1 MRLHLKPT
9 SALARPLFLAAWACP
24 TFALILG
31 QLPPDHLVAALVAAM
46 LSGGMLSTLPTR
58 AFRAARLITT
68 LLLPLTCLWI
78 GYASLN
84 GAGPSAADALTAM
97 ANTNQSEASTAL
109 QLMANPQSLSFCF
122 AHAGLLAASY
132 WCGTVAFGST
142 SRVLLAAC
150 LSLIMIGAWAQV
162 LTGDG
167 VRFLP
172 ARHDWPNFP
181 YGSIADLTGTALTHP
196 GLLRRVQTVH
206 RRLPTERRVTQHLDG
221 IFIVG
226 ETFRFDRD
234 WDALR
239 SNSAWRTIGARF
251 DDGLGVF
258 LPKVCAS
265 ADATAVSVPM
275 LVTGVSPARNE
286 EAASAPSGLARLDAA
301 GYITAW
307 ISNQDENVFE
317 SEHRN
322 LVWRAAGGA
331 HDEIVLPIIS
341 AFLHR
346 EDPRNKGLL
355 VHLMDSHAA
364 YLDRYPTAPEPS
376 GLNAEQTEQL
386 RYHRANEH
394 TLAVLVQI
402 AAMLDALPR
411 PAYAVYVS
419 DHGEN
424 LLADHNGLHFHIGAR
439 TSAEAA
445 YVPSLV
451 FWNDAFRQAF
461 DPRARLQRD
470 LSAPSL
476 AHVDV
481 YNIWMNFAG
490 LGVDLAPTTDPKI
503 LGKIRL
509 TDAKSAVSCTDLPH

>member
-1 MRLHLKPT
+1 LKSIP
-9 SALARPLFLAAWACP
+9 ALARPLFFAAWVCP
-24 TFALILG
+24 AFALILG
-31 QLPPDHLVAALVAAM
+31 QLPPEHLVAALIAAV
-46 LSGGMLSTLPTR
+46 LSGGFLSTLPAR
-58 AFRAARLITT
+58 AFRAARLVTT
-68 LLLPLTCLWI
+68 LLLPLSCLWI

-84 GAGPSAADALTAM
+84 GAGPTAADALTAM
-97 ANTNQSEASTAL
+97 ANTNPSEASTAL
-109 QLMANPQSLSFCF
+109 RLMANPGSLSFCF
-122 AHAGLLAASY
+122 AQAALLAASY
-132 WCGTVAFGST
+132 RCGRARFGAA
-142 SRVLLAAC
+142 SRALLAAC

-162 LTGDG
+162 LADG
-167 VRFLP
+167 TLPFLP
-172 ARHDWPNFP
+172 TRNDWPNFP
-181 YGSIADLTGTALTHP
+181 YGSFVDLVGTALADP
-196 GLLRRVQTVH
+196 QLLHRIRTVH
-206 RRLPTERRVTQHLDG
+206 RRVPVEPRVTQPIDG

-234 WDALR
+234 WSG
-239 SNSAWRTIGARF
+239 SNSAWQTISTRF
-251 DDGLGVF
+251 DHGLGVF

-265 ADATAVSVPM
+265 ADATAISVPM
-275 LVTGVSPARNE
+275 LLTGVSPARNE

-331 HDEIVLPIIS
+331 HDEVVLPIIS
-341 AFLHR
+341 AFLNR
-346 EDPRNKGLL
+346 RDPRNKGLL
-355 VHLMDSHAA
+355 VHFMDSHAA
-364 YLDRYPTAPEPS
+364 YLDRYPATPEPG
-376 GLNAEQTEQL
+376 GLNAEQAERL
-386 RYHRANEH
+386 RYQRANEH

-439 TSAEAA
+439 TSVEAA
-445 YVPSLV
+445 YVPAFV
-451 FWNDAFRQAF
+451 FWNDAFRQAY

-490 LGVDLAPTTDPKI
+490 LDVDLAPTADPEI
-503 LGKIRL
+503 LGKIKL
-509 TDAKSAVSCTDLPH
+509 TDSKSAVSCSNLSR

>member
-1 MRLHLKPT
+1 MSTP
-9 SALARPLFLAAWACP
+9 ARTFFFAAWVCP
-24 TFALILG
+24 TFSLIFG
-31 QLPPDHLVAALVAAM
+31 QLPPEHLVAAFIATM
-46 LSGGMLSTLPTR
+46 LSGAVLSALPTR
-58 AFRAARLITT
+58 AFRAARLVVA
-68 LLLPLTCLWI
+68 LLFPVTCLWI

-84 GAGPSAADALTAM
+84 GGGPTAADALTTM
-97 ANTNQSEASTAL
+97 ANTNPSEASTAL
-109 QLMANPQSLSFCF
+109 RLMANPQSLSFCF
-122 AHAGLLAASY
+122 AQTALLAASY
-132 WCGTVAFGST
+132 LCGTVSFGET
-142 SRVLLAAC
+142 TRALLTAC
-150 LSLIMIGAWAQV
+150 LLLIMIVAWAQA
-162 LTGDG
+162 LTAGT

-172 ARHDWPNFP
+172 TRNDWPNLP
-181 YGSIADLTGTALTHP
+181 YGSIADLIGAALTRP
-196 GLLRRVQTVH
+196 QLLHRIRTVQRRVPVE
-206 RRLPTERRVTQHLDG
+206 PRVTQPVDG
-221 IFIVG
+221 IFVVG

-234 WDALR
+234 WSD
-239 SNSAWRTIGARF
+239 SNSAWQTITTRF
-251 DDGLGVF
+251 KQGLGVF

-275 LVTGVSPARNE
+275 LLTGVAPARSE
-286 EAASAPSGLARLDAA
+286 DAALAPSGLARLDAA
-301 GYITAW
+301 GYATAW

-331 HDEIVLPIIS
+331 HDEVVLPIVA

-346 EDPRNKGLL
+346 KDPRNKGMV

-364 YLDRYPTAPEPS
+364 YLDRYPTTPEPG
-376 GLNAEQTEQL
+376 GLDAERAEQL

-402 AAMLDALPR
+402 AAMLDAMPK

-439 TSAEAA
+439 TSAVAA

-451 FWNDAFRQAF
+451 FWNDAFRRAF
-461 DPRARLQRD
+461 DPAARLQRD
-470 LSAPSL
+470 LSARSL

-481 YNIWMNFAG
+481 YNIWMNLAG
-490 LGVDLAPTTDPKI
+490 LDVDLAPTVDPQI
-503 LGKIRL
+503 LGKISL
-509 TDAKSAVSCTDLPH
+509 TDSKHAVSCADLAR